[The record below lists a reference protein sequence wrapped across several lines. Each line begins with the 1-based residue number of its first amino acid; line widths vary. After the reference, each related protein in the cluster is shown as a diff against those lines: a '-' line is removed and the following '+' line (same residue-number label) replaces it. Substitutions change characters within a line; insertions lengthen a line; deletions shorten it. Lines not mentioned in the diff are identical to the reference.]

1 MDKNHSS
8 KFLPTAILK
17 FNTTNITGG
26 NGNKS
31 LNDITG
37 LNLNFLNSNKATS
50 NNNNNNTN
58 TNNSNNNNKPHQFEL
73 TTSTA
78 PRFFASCIQTESILK
93 CNISLSGSKFQVLS
107 NGSIV
112 IVSKIGLHFHYKDG
126 SNSALHGTI
135 KILMSKDLRIE
146 WVDLNFSDYQS
157 NISVLALEEKLK
169 SIITDNTSITK
180 KDIKRQ
186 KELLDE
192 LVKIL
197 KHQNYN

>member
-1 MDKNHSS
+1 MDKNHSN

-37 LNLNFLNSNKATS
+37 LNLNFKFKQSYS

-78 PRFFASCIQTESILK
+78 PRFLLVVYKRKAFL
-93 CNISLSGSKFQVLS
+93 N
-107 NGSIV
+107 V
-112 IVSKIGLHFHYKDG
+112 I
-126 SNSALHGTI
+126 
-135 KILMSKDLRIE
+135 
-146 WVDLNFSDYQS
+146 
-157 NISVLALEEKLK
+157 
-169 SIITDNTSITK
+169 
-180 KDIKRQ
+180 
-186 KELLDE
+186 
-192 LVKIL
+192 
-197 KHQNYN
+197 